1 MTMTVKSA
9 FIMLASELKAAAL
22 AFLLKRSTL
31 THILAFLLGSLVAV
45 IGLRVNTKPVE
56 IPEPVAT
63 PAPVVEMSERAVG
76 TTHQTD
82 YDAECIARVLY
93 GIRGYDLSADAKTAV
108 IEVIQ
113 NRVADTACEF
123 RTVNSIVEVCEQP
136 NQWQGYVSGGSYL
149 KEDYE
154 LALEVL
160 YNTSGARTIPEGCF
174 FLVVNQGEVIART
187 KWDGGN
193 EWSVR

>member
-9 FIMLASELKAAAL
+9 LLMLMYEIKATAL
-22 AFLLKRSTL
+22 AFILKRSTQ
-31 THILAFLLGSLVAV
+31 THILAFLLGVLVA
-45 IGLRVNTKPVE
+45 ILGLRLNSKPVE
-56 IPEPVAT
+56 IVAPEIPS
-63 PAPVVEMSERAVG
+63 APVEETIEQPVG
-76 TTHQTD
+76 TIHQTD
-82 YDAECIARVLY
+82 YDAECVARVLY
-93 GIRGYDLSADAKTAV
+93 GIRGYELSADAKAAV
-108 IEVIQ
+108 IEVIK
-113 NRVADTACEF
+113 NRAADTACEF
-123 RTVNSIVEVCEQP
+123 RTVNTIADVCEQP

-160 YNTSGARTIPEGCF
+160 YNSSGARTIPEGCF

-187 KWDGGN
+187 EWDGGN

>member
-9 FIMLASELKAAAL
+9 FIMLAAELRATAH
-22 AFLLKRSTL
+22 AFFFKRSTQ
-31 THILAFLLGSLVAV
+31 THILAFLLGAILAV
-45 IGLRVNTKPVE
+45 IALRAATRPIEVPEVVD
-56 IPEPVAT
+56 EPVIEEVAKT
-63 PAPVVEMSERAVG
+63 TG
-76 TTHQTD
+76 TVHQTD

-93 GIRGYDLSADAKTAV
+93 GIRGYDLSDDAKTAV
-108 IEVIQ
+108 IEVII
-113 NRVADTACEF
+113 NRKEDTACEF
-123 RTVNSIVEVCEQP
+123 RTVNTIVDVCEQP

-154 LALEVL
+154 LALKVL
-160 YNTSGARTIPEGCF
+160 YDNSGARTIPEGCF
-174 FLVVNQGEVIART
+174 FMIVNNGEVIART

>member
-9 FIMLASELKAAAL
+9 FIMLAAELRATAH
-22 AFLLKRSTL
+22 AFFFKRSTQ
-31 THILAFLLGSLVAV
+31 THTLAFLLGAVLAVVA
-45 IGLRVNTKPVE
+45 LRVTTRPVE
-56 IPEPVAT
+56 APEVVAEPVIEEVAQPT
-63 PAPVVEMSERAVG
+63 G
-76 TTHQTD
+76 TVHQTD

-93 GIRGYDLSADAKTAV
+93 GIRGYDLSDEAKTAV
-108 IEVIQ
+108 IEVIK

-123 RTVNSIVEVCEQP
+123 RTVNTIVDVCEQP

-154 LALEVL
+154 LALDVL
-160 YNTSGARTIPEGCF
+160 YNSSGARTIPEGCF